1 MRVAHLYKKLQVQS
15 KSEAVAKAMRERL
28 FEWIFTH
35 QSIAVTKNDRF
46 ELRRLVALSNRS
58 KDCDSIKSKTATNCR
73 IPITRISTRMG
84 GDGDPLSRVSSA
96 SGQRSEG

>member
-28 FEWIFTH
+28 FEWIFTY
-35 QSIAVTKNDRF
+35 QSIAGTKNDRF

-58 KDCDSIKSKTATNCR
+58 KDCEFDQVQN
-73 IPITRISTRMG
+73 
-84 GDGDPLSRVSSA
+84 GDKLPHSNNQDFHPYGWRWRSLSRVSSA